1 MAYYHDCGC
10 EKDCDCR
17 KSCDC
22 EKSCNCDVK
31 TKNYDHSNFDEISEK
46 ILNVLNSEEFFKV
59 SNKFAEENT
68 LFFEN
73 LLNNNIN
80 LVIEDLFFDP
90 FENSTFYV
98 RFKNIPYTIEVKKSS
113 FNFYVYIAI

>member
-1 MAYYHDCGC
+1 MIYHDCGC
-10 EKDCDCR
+10 EKDCGCR
-17 KSCDC
+17 KSCD
-22 EKSCNCDVK
+22 CDVK
-31 TKNYDHSNFDEISEK
+31 TKNYDYSNFDEISEK
-46 ILNVLNSEEFFKV
+46 ILNALNSEEFFKV
-59 SNKFAEENT
+59 SNKFAEEDT
-68 LFFEN
+68 LFFEK

>member
-80 LVIEDLFFDP
+80 LVIEDLFFDL

>member
-46 ILNVLNSEEFFKV
+46 ILNVLNSEKFFKV

-113 FNFYVYIAI
+113 FNFVLPVV

>member
-1 MAYYHDCGC
+1 MTYYHDCGC
-10 EKDCDCR
+10 EKDCGCR

-22 EKSCNCDVK
+22 EKSCDCDVK
-31 TKNYDHSNFDEISEK
+31 IKNHDYSNFDEISEK
-46 ILNVLNSEEFFKV
+46 ILNALKSEEFIKI
-59 SNKFAEENT
+59 SNKFVVEDI
-68 LFFEN
+68 LFFKK

>member
-73 LLNNNIN
+73 LINNNIN